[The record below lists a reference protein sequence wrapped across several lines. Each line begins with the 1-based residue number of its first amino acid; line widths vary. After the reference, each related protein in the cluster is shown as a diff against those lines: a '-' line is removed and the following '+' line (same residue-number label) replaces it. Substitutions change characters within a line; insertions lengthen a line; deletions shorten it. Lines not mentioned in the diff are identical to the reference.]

1 MSAFPLEADTSPF
14 SCDVGLLPVAD
25 IATHSITSS
34 ARCKNAGGI
43 VMPGGGE
50 IFN

>member
-1 MSAFPLEADTSPF
+1 MSGLPQTADISGRGRHFAF
-14 SCDVGLLPVAD
+14 VPVAD
-25 IATHSITSS
+25 IATRSITSS